1 MPMNEASRT
10 RDKEALTRQ
19 ANQGFT
25 TKILAMEALFWGFK
39 GARFT
44 SWNRAARYTEALL
57 TELVAESI
65 LEKEQEPLLLEH
77 KPRYWLVSHNTEHA

>member
-1 MPMNEASRT
+1 MSEASKA

-19 ANQGFT
+19 ASQCFT

-44 SWNRAARYTEALL
+44 SWDRAAKYTEALL
-57 TELVAESI
+57 SELVAEGK

-77 KPRYWLVSHNTEHA
+77 KPRYWLVSHTTERA